1 MFETSL
7 IDPGAK
13 DGVFFRETAGKSK
26 DVFCQWLKLE
36 SSEPRGGVKEETR
49 KRSEARLH

>member
-7 IDPGAK
+7 SDPGAK

-36 SSEPRGGVKEETR
+36 SSEPRSGSEEER
-49 KRSEARLH
+49 KKRSEARLH